1 MVCRLTVVAM
11 LVLFQVAILV
21 NQAWGSVM
29 VPARV
34 AFERQGIT
42 VGWDGRQV
50 TGQWPGG
57 VLRFVPGASSVFVN
71 DVEHVLER
79 STVVMQGT
87 SFVPGSILEHLP
99 VSTVD
104 HPGPVEGITGTVVQ
118 VGDWSYLLMECPPRC
133 YSVLDLGLSQRHWA
147 RPGSV
152 WLLPDRS
159 ENLVGALVRLF
170 EKEVRAGGGGNISL
184 APEAPRALIAALEA
198 KQAIVTLPTLQLI
211 GQSVVNFNAAS
222 SYNNMLNAV
231 QATKYMNGTVVP
243 PGAVFSYNQAV
254 GRRTVARGFVTG
266 YAISGNSTVPAV
278 GGGVCRTST
287 VVYGAVLDAGLP
299 VVERHPHSRPVGYVS
314 VGKDATVTWGVHD
327 MRFKN
332 DRPHPVRVETGG
344 TVHQLYVR
352 LWEVRS

>member
-79 STVVMQGT
+79 STVVMKGT

-104 HPGPVEGITGTVVQ
+104 HPG
-118 VGDWSYLLMECPPRC
+118 
-133 YSVLDLGLSQRHWA
+133 
-147 RPGSV
+147 
-152 WLLPDRS
+152 
-159 ENLVGALVRLF
+159 
-170 EKEVRAGGGGNISL
+170 
-184 APEAPRALIAALEA
+184 
-198 KQAIVTLPTLQLI
+198 
-211 GQSVVNFNAAS
+211 
-222 SYNNMLNAV
+222 
-231 QATKYMNGTVVP
+231 
-243 PGAVFSYNQAV
+243 
-254 GRRTVARGFVTG
+254 
-266 YAISGNSTVPAV
+266 
-278 GGGVCRTST
+278 
-287 VVYGAVLDAGLP
+287 
-299 VVERHPHSRPVGYVS
+299 
-314 VGKDATVTWGVHD
+314 
-327 MRFKN
+327 
-332 DRPHPVRVETGG
+332 
-344 TVHQLYVR
+344 
-352 LWEVRS
+352 